1 MGAILTITFPIF
13 ALIGIGYGAVRAGLF
28 APADMKVLGKYVL
41 NIALPAL
48 LFNAVASR
56 DLGDVL
62 NLGYLLVFALG
73 GLLTVAVTFLWFTL
87 QGTGPARR
95 AIAVMGSTCPNS
107 GFVGY
112 PVLLLVF
119 PDIAGIV
126 LALNMVV
133 ENVLL
138 IPLSLILLE
147 MSRDRQGKS
156 LLRITGRIMLGVL
169 RRPMVIGLLLGLAV
183 MLSGLQVPLMVSRLM
198 DVLAASSSAIAL
210 FVIGGSLVGLPVLG
224 QRALAVQI
232 VIGKLFVHPAMTA
245 LVLVLLA
252 LTGLPLLTGDMAVAV
267 ILSTAMPM
275 FGIYTLLAQDYG
287 HEGIASLALL
297 GATAGAFVT
306 LSVLLA
312 VVI

>member
-13 ALIGIGYGAVRAGLF
+13 ALIGIGYGAVRMGIF
-28 APADMKVLGKYVL
+28 ASSDMRVLGRYVL

-62 NLGYLLVFALG
+62 NFGYLAVFALG
-73 GLLTVAVTFLWFTL
+73 GLLTIAVTFAWFTL

-95 AIAVMGSTCPNS
+95 AIATMGAACPNS

-112 PVLLLVF
+112 PVMLLVL
-119 PDIAGIV
+119 PDLAGMI

-133 ENVLL
+133 ENFLL
-138 IPLSLILLE
+138 VPLSLMLLE
-147 MSRDRQGKS
+147 ASRDRQGKS
-156 LLRITGRIMLGVL
+156 LLRIAGRIILSVL
-169 RRPMVIGLLLGLAV
+169 RRPMVIGLMLGLVV
-183 MLSGLQVPLMVSRLM
+183 MLSGLPVPQMVTRLM

-210 FVIGGSLVGLPVLG
+210 FVIGGSLVGLPVMG

-232 VIGKLFVHPAMTA
+232 VAAKLLLHPGLTA
-245 LVLVLLA
+245 LVLLV
-252 LTGLPLLTGDMAVAV
+252 LPLIGFPVLSGDLATAV

-287 HEGIASLALL
+287 HEGIASLALM
-297 GATAGAFVT
+297 GATVGAFFT
-306 LSVLLA
+306 LSALLA
-312 VVI
+312 ILT

>member
-13 ALIGIGYGAVRAGLF
+13 ALIGVGYGAVRIGLF
-28 APADMKVLGKYVL
+28 APSDMKVLGKYVL

-73 GLLTVAVTFLWFTL
+73 GLLTVAVVFVWFTL

-95 AIAVMGSTCPNS
+95 AVAVMGSSCPNS

-112 PVLLLVF
+112 PVMLLVF
-119 PDIAGIV
+119 PDLAGIV

-138 IPLSLILLE
+138 IPLSLMLLE
-147 MSRDRQGKS
+147 ASRDRQGKS
-156 LLRITGRIMLGVL
+156 LLRIAARILLGVL
-169 RRPMVIGLLLGLAV
+169 RRPMVIGLLLGVAV
-183 MLSGLQVPLMVSRLM
+183 MLSGLAVPLMVTRLM

-210 FVIGGSLVGLPVLG
+210 FVIGGSLVGLPIMG

-245 LVLVLLA
+245 LVLVLLSLA
-252 LTGLPLLTGDMAVAV
+252 GMPLLTGDMAVAV

-312 VVI
+312 VVM